1 MRRIRNDIDNK
12 HTHTHTHP
20 IRLLSVYLLL
30 PVNSPIAVIVEYLNT
45 VHQCGKGGLE
55 SGSLVAHSTSEMSRQ
70 VHHVRT
76 QALYSSTFI
85 PKPTTYSRTPTECR
99 TALQPHASVP
109 RTRHP
114 RTRHP
119 RSSTAGWRGETC
131 RGRSHTASHSSHRA
145 P

>member
-1 MRRIRNDIDNK
+1 MTSTTNT
-12 HTHTHTHP
+12 HTHTHTQNTSDSSP
-20 IRLLSVYLLL
+20 FRLLTPPSQQSHCHHRRV
-30 PVNSPIAVIVEYLNT
+30 SEHDASMR
-45 VHQCGKGGLE
+45 KGGVRIRQPC
-55 SGSLVAHSTSEMSRQ
+55 GTQCTSEMSRR

-109 RTRHP
+109 RTQHP
-114 RTRHP
+114 QTRHP